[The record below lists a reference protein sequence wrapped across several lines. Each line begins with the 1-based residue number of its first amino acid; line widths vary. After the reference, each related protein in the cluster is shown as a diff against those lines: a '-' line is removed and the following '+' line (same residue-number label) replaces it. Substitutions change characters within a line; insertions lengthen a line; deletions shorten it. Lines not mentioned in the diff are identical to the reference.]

1 MKKVSARRV
10 VKKVSLPSA
19 ATLLVVTML
28 LAQLLGFLRTM
39 LINGKYGITGSES
52 TDAYFAAFKIPDF
65 FFYILAAGVLSVAF
79 IPILTE
85 HLKKHDRKGVWE
97 LVSSLMNLMG
107 IVTFVIG
114 IVIFI
119 FADQFINIVAPDLTP
134 AQFADAVTI
143 MRLVAFNPFFFTI
156 SGILT
161 SAQQIF
167 GRFFFFAI
175 SPVVYNMCII
185 ASIYIFE
192 DSIGLRG
199 IGIGALAGG
208 VAQMLASFVGVKGL
222 HFKYSWH
229 INFKNTDFRRILKQL
244 PARSVDQGI
253 DSVNSIVETNRAAR
267 LGQGVI
273 SNYEN
278 AFILHTAPIL
288 LIGSSISTAAFP
300 RLSERLASNR
310 IDLFR
315 KDFNDVLRTLMWLTA
330 PVVVI
335 AFFCRGYLARLIF
348 KDGSVEIATLLG
360 LLSIA
365 IFFRVLYT
373 LFSRYFYAHK
383 DTTTPLIISVFAIA
397 LNIILVFTL
406 ARPEA
411 YGYVGLA
418 LAQAITSAV
427 ELVVIGIVMV
437 LRDRKII
444 TMEFW
449 NMSFKL
455 LSATG
460 FTIVTAFV
468 MVSILPL
475 LSTDRGFITLGGKLS
490 LIALVTFSV
499 HIVVTAFYDFYEA
512 KITLSKIKQFMYKP
526 FLLYT
531 KQGE

>member
-1 MKKVSARRV
+1 MKKISARNV
-10 VKKVSLPSA
+10 ASKVTLPSA

-39 LINGKYGITGSES
+39 LINGKYGITGGES

-85 HLKKHDRKGVWE
+85 HLKKHDKKGVWQ

-107 IVTFVIG
+107 LITFLIG
-114 IVIFI
+114 VLIVIFANQLI
-119 FADQFINIVAPDLTP
+119 HIVAPNLSP
-134 AQFADAVTI
+134 EQFADAVTI
-143 MRLVAFNPFFFTI
+143 MRFVAFNPFFFTI

-175 SPVVYNMCII
+175 SPVVYNVCII
-185 ASIYIFE
+185 ASIYVFE
-192 DSIGLRG
+192 GNIGLRG
-199 IGIGALAGG
+199 IGIGAFAGG
-208 VAQMLASFVGVKGL
+208 VVQMLTALVGVMGL
-222 HFKYSWH
+222 EFKYTRK
-229 INFKNTDFRRILKQL
+229 IDFRNVDFRRILKQL

-253 DSVNSIVETNRAAR
+253 DSVNSIVETNRAAK

-315 KDFNDVLRTLMWLTA
+315 KDFNDVLRTLMWLTTPA
-330 PVVVI
+330 VVLV
-335 AFFCRGYLARLIF
+335 FFCRGYLARLIF

-406 ARPEA
+406 ARPRG
-411 YGYVGLA
+411 YGYEGLA
-418 LAQAITSAV
+418 IAQAITSAV
-427 ELVVIGIVMV
+427 ELLVIGVVMV
-437 LRDRKII
+437 LRDNKII
-444 TMEFW
+444 TIEFW
-449 NMSFKL
+449 QMTLRL

-460 FTIVTAFV
+460 FTIMTAYIMVTLF
-468 MVSILPL
+468 PL
-475 LSTDRGFITLGGKLS
+475 LSGDRGFFTLGGKLS
-490 LIALVTFSV
+490 LITFVTLSV
-499 HIVVTAFYDFYEA
+499 HIVATAFYDFYEA
-512 KITLSKIKQFMYKP
+512 KVILRKIKQFIYKP
-526 FLLYT
+526 FMLYGG
-531 KQGE
+531 K